1 MDDILAEFDAG
12 APSSSSPQDVEHLT
26 KFWIAERT
34 APEILPYQ
42 GDVLER
48 LMERVR
54 DQISLLESSLGN
66 LDPTSSFRLILVQTE
81 LERIKFLIRAYL
93 RCRLHKIDKYSLHIL
108 QTPEVRARL
117 APNEL
122 GYMKSHL
129 ALMNNHYLASFLK
142 NFPENLRR
150 LDDTVG
156 RLSMVDEPD
165 MDSAVF
171 CKVNRDVDTEITIRG
186 TDAAFELKRGEV
198 LVVRYSAIRELVGNG
213 DVELI

>member
-1 MDDILAEFDAG
+1 M
-12 APSSSSPQDVEHLT
+12 
-26 KFWIAERT
+26 
-34 APEILPYQ
+34 
-42 GDVLER
+42 
-48 LMERVR
+48 
-54 DQISLLESSLGN
+54 
-66 LDPTSSFRLILVQTE
+66 
-81 LERIKFLIRAYL
+81 
-93 RCRLHKIDKYSLHIL
+93 
-108 QTPEVRARL
+108 